1 MSFKGSSGASG
12 GIAAR
17 SNSTRTSKSTTKDE
31 NNFKLVMVGDSGV
44 GKSCI
49 LEKFL
54 DLSSNN
60 AFISTIGVDVR
71 SHVLKL
77 DGHLIKLQ
85 VWDTG
90 GQERYRPVLA
100 TCYKNAFGVILVYD
114 VSNKKSFAN
123 LQQWLAEVNEFASS
137 DLPKLLIGNK
147 ADLLD
152 RREIEESTAAQF
164 AAEKGLAY
172 IETSAIESA
181 NIREAFLTL
190 VRPRLRLNRAA
201 STASTWFP
209 TLKKQNIN
217 EDDHQFQDIN
227 LIVVSI
233 FKFSF
238 KLSLSSLSI

>member
-1 MSFKGSSGASG
+1 MRPRRKQPQQPRGIPGAGLEAIVETRCYQLFYYTEMSFKGSSGASG

-201 STASTWFP
+201 STAST
-209 TLKKQNIN
+209 
-217 EDDHQFQDIN
+217 
-227 LIVVSI
+227 
-233 FKFSF
+233 
-238 KLSLSSLSI
+238 